1 METAHQTTLER
12 AIRPP
17 PPLSPAI
24 RPEINRQERVIFTTY
39 VVLVIL
45 VALFLA
51 ASGVLWW
58 LAG

>member
-1 METAHQTTLER
+1 MATAHQTNLER

-24 RPEINRQERVIFTTY
+24 RPEMNRQERVIFTTY
-39 VVLVIL
+39 VVLAIL
-45 VALFLA
+45 VVLFLA

-58 LAG
+58 HAA

>member
-1 METAHQTTLER
+1 METAHQPTLER

-17 PPLSPAI
+17 RPLSPAI

-39 VVLVIL
+39 VLLAIL
-45 VALFLA
+45 VGLFLA
-51 ASGVLWW
+51 VSGVMWW

>member
-1 METAHQTTLER
+1 METAHQPTLER

-39 VVLVIL
+39 VLLAIL
-45 VALFLA
+45 VGLFLA
-51 ASGVLWW
+51 VSGVMWW